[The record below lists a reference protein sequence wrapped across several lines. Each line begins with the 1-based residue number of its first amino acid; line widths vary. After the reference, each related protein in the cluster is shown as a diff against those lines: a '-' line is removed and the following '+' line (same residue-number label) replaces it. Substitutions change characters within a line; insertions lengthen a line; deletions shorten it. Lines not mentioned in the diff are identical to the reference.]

1 VRGKEGRDIPHQTR
15 MVGFGISAGKSFVM
29 KTPISRLSRSVCHAF
44 KILSLGPKSLANA
57 AGTADP
63 KTHRL
68 AAAREEHCLDNRH
81 ALHAT
86 GTPRHS

>member
-1 VRGKEGRDIPHQTR
+1 V
-15 MVGFGISAGKSFVM
+15 
-29 KTPISRLSRSVCHAF
+29 

-68 AAAREEHCLDNRH
+68 AAALEEHCLDNRH